1 MCGTIGNDSGVTIGK
16 TSPGGGSGP
25 SIAQNNITKVV
36 DLGYYQQNTT
46 DFQDK
51 LDALNLTVLE
61 IDTPVYFKAITKLEN
76 GLLIKQLFEFTPG
89 KGVYNPVG
97 ATTTIDD
104 LLIIE
109 ETYPNLEDIEPILL
123 DGTLIEIGEIS
134 INLIDYINS
143 QSEVDFSDPDTIYY
157 LKYTLDGIEY
167 IYQYTGVPQFYG
179 TDYPSTAVVTDFD
192 LLYTSGN
199 TNTVG
204 IVPSFQDTLNVSEV
218 GNKMKLVKDN
228 SFLFNQFNL
237 NTNGTLF
244 FNDKIIV
251 FGSFTAYG
259 ATPSGRLI
267 ILNSNGTVY
276 RAFGVGFNGEVTQ
289 VKFSETGKL
298 ICVGAFTSYQGTAA
312 NRIICLNID
321 GTIDTSF
328 VYGTGFNSG
337 VNDFDF
343 DSLGNI
349 LAVGQFTLYNGT
361 AANRVIKLTP
371 TGSIEVTF
379 VYGTG
384 FNGVVNS
391 IVIDKT
397 IDIAYIV
404 GNLTD
409 YNGTYQPRISSLNA
423 NGTINVGF
431 NPGAGVFAEIKVIK
445 LYNNQLYIGGSFI
458 DYDGVNSNNLAR
470 IERNGDYDYTFL
482 VDTGFNFGVIYSIG
496 FDGNKVIVGGEF
508 TTYQGTA
515 ALRIARLNADATLD
529 DSFFIGSGVS
539 NTVNGIFLSPT
550 GQYYINGSFDN
561 IQGNAIS
568 YFGILNNTG
577 YFSSNASVLK
587 FSFNNEN
594 NGIAE
599 YYSDLYS
606 NITNYEL
613 INKKILEE
621 RLLSIPSNFEKIVAS
636 KCNGIYGTHTGNLAE
651 TVLLSIPIQGDE
663 FKIGDWGTFGA
674 LPYRISGTAAASSI
688 RVRAGINRNTSD
700 DLIAFYT
707 INTGNKD
714 NYFER
719 IRFRFKTGNILS
731 GYKNNVSAQTDVGAN
746 SDNSEAIVNPANLW
760 YLTFT
765 IVLTNIDNVI
775 NLEGYIITKIN
786 QK

>member
-36 DLGYYQQNTT
+36 DLGYYSPNTT

-61 IDTPVYFKAITKLEN
+61 TDTPVYFKAITKLEN

-143 QSEVDFSDPDTIYY
+143 QSEVDLSDPDTIYY
-157 LKYTLDGIEY
+157 LKYTRDGIEY
-167 IYQYTGVPQFYG
+167 IYQYSGLAQFYG
-179 TDYPSTAVVTDFD
+179 TDYSSIAVVTDFD

-251 FGSFTAYG
+251 FGGFTMYG

-289 VKFSETGKL
+289 VKFSATGKL

-312 NRIICLNID
+312 NRIISLNID

-328 VYGTGFNSG
+328 VYGTGFNSR

-371 TGSIEVTF
+371 TGAIEVAF

-384 FNGVVNS
+384 FNNVVNS

-397 IDIAYIV
+397 TDIAYIV

-409 YNGTYQPRISSLNA
+409 YNGTSQPRISSLNA
-423 NGTINVGF
+423 NGTINLGF
-431 NPGAGVFAEIKVIK
+431 NPGNGVYAEIKTIK
-445 LYNNQLYIGGSFI
+445 LHNNQLYIGGSFVN
-458 DYDGVNSNNLAR
+458 YDDINSKNLAR
-470 IERNGDYDYTFL
+470 IELNGDYDYTFL
-482 VDTGFNFGVIYSIG
+482 VDTGFDFGVVYSIA
-496 FDGNKVIVGGEF
+496 FDGNKVLVGGHF
-508 TTYQGTA
+508 NTYQGNA
-515 ALRIARLNADATLD
+515 AVRIARLNADASFD

-539 NTVNGIFLSPT
+539 NTVYGIYVSPT
-550 GQYYINGSFDN
+550 GQYYVNGGFDE
-561 IQGNAIS
+561 IQGNIVNC
-568 YFGILNNTG
+568 FGILNNTG

-587 FSFNNEN
+587 FSFNNAN

-599 YYSDLYS
+599 YYADLYAQL
-606 NITNYEL
+606 TNYEL
-613 INKKILEE
+613 VNKKLLEE
-621 RLLSIPSNFEKIVAS
+621 RLLSIPSNFEKIIES
-636 KCNGIYGTHTGNLAE
+636 KANGIYGTHTGNLAE
-651 TVLLSIPIQGDE
+651 TVLLSIPIQGNE
-663 FKIGDWGTFGA
+663 YKIGDWGTFGV
-674 LPYRISGTAAASSI
+674 LPYRAAGTNAASSI
-688 RVRAGINRNTSD
+688 RVRAGINGNTSD

-719 IRFRFKTGNILS
+719 TRFRFKTGNILS

-746 SDNSEAIVNPANLW
+746 TDNSEAIVNPANLW

-775 NLEGYIITKIN
+775 NLEGYIVTKIN